1 MTRTDSRKTVAVVV
15 AAAQAKK
22 AENITVLELDKASS
36 GFTDFFV
43 ICTGSN
49 PRQLQAIS
57 DEVDQ
62 KLSSI
67 GQQPR
72 HVEGYSQAEWILMDY
87 VDFVIHIFSENARK
101 FYDLER
107 LWKSA
112 KHISLDELT
121 ARAAKKAPARQ
132 AARTPAKKAVKTRK
146 PAAKKP
152 AKRTR
157 S

>member
-1 MTRTDSRKTVAVVV
+1 MTRNDSRKSVALAV

-22 AENITVLELDKASS
+22 AENIAILELDESSS
-36 GFTDFFV
+36 GFTDYFV
-43 ICTGSN
+43 ICNGSN

-67 GQQPR
+67 GQEPA
-72 HVEGYSQAEWILMDY
+72 HVEGYTQAEWILLDY
-87 VDFVIHIFSENARK
+87 VDFVVHIFSENARR

-112 KHISLDELT
+112 KHITLEDLKRP
-121 ARAAKKAPARQ
+121 APKK
-132 AARTPAKKAVKTRK
+132 TPVRKAVSRTGAKPKVTRRK
-146 PAAKKP
+146 AASTVR
-152 AKRTR
+152 RTR
-157 S
+157 G